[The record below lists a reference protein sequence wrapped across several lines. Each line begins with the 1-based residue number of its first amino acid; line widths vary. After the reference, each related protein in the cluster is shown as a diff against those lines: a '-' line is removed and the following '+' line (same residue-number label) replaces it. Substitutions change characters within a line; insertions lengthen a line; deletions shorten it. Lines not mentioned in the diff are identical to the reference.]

1 MSKSQSSSPYEYQIL
16 AKLPP
21 FSHKR
26 YFKQRLQQLVFRYS
40 TNSPFL
46 SGDSFSDLVDYSPYG
61 KRGDKKINRNRLR
74 KAKSLFVVGHKVA
87 ELFENEFKNINATL
101 LISGNSDQNFT
112 EKVKIPKSIK
122 HWYCQ
127 NNAMPDSEI
136 IRTLPIGIENIR
148 LANLG
153 FPSNYAQTSAEKKF
167 NKVIVPPMS
176 ATNLSRFT
184 AVEWG
189 EKNSD
194 IAEVVRKMVPRKEY
208 FPFINEYKFVIC
220 CEGNGFDSHR
230 VWETLY
236 LGNFPILMRT
246 QWSQSLEYLNLPI
259 LFVDNYSHINLDLL
273 NRFREKWNNFDP
285 KKTEILWIPYWKNL
299 FNKLV

>member
-1 MSKSQSSSPYEYQIL
+1 MSRGAKGNPYEYQIL

-26 YFKQRLQQLVFRYS
+26 YFKQRIQQLIFRYS

-46 SGDSFSDLVDYSPYG
+46 SGDTFAELVDYSPFG
-61 KRGDKKINRNRLR
+61 KRGDKSLNRNRLR
-74 KAKSLFVVGHKVA
+74 KAKSLFVVGHKVS
-87 ELFENEFKNINATL
+87 ELIESEFNNINANL

-112 EKVKIPKSIK
+112 ESLKLPKSIR

-127 NNAMPDSEI
+127 NNAIPNSKI
-136 IRTLPIGIENIR
+136 VKTLPIGIENIR

-153 FPSNYAQTSAEKKF
+153 FPSNYNQVTIEKRID
-167 NKVIVPPMS
+167 KVIVPPMS
-176 ATNLSRFT
+176 ATNIARFS

-189 EKNSD
+189 EKSSE
-194 IAEVVRKMVPRKEY
+194 IAEVVRKMVPRKDY
-208 FPFINEYKFVIC
+208 FPFINQYKFIVC

-230 VWETLY
+230 VWESLY
-236 LGNFPILMRT
+236 LGSFPILIRT
-246 QWSQSLEYLNLPI
+246 PWSTNLEYLNLPI
-259 LFVDNYSHINLDLL
+259 LIVDEYSDINLNLL
-273 NRFREKWNNFDP
+273 NEFLKKWRNFEP

-299 FNKLV
+299 FGKLI